1 MSKTILPNHSATAKS
16 CKQCVVLSLYLL
28 KKIMTDLKKNKK
40 TNKLWNNGCCL
51 IIKMS
56 LYSNP
61 EGETNVS
68 FTS

>member
-16 CKQCVVLSLYLL
+16 CKQCVVLPLYLL
-28 KKIMTDLKKNKK
+28 KKIMTDLKKTKK
-40 TNKLWNNGCCL
+40 KLWNNECCL
-51 IIKMS
+51 IKKMR